1 MNWVRTGVIVKEK
14 YPISGNRLKN
24 QNGAILLIA
33 LIGLVSL
40 SMFGAALVSMVF
52 WRSEMMMLDYDR
64 LKAFYVAEAG
74 ISQAIYEL
82 KTDQDPD
89 NDGLGNII
97 QTNFSDGTYE
107 VNYHPLE
114 RTLTSQGTVN
124 DTTRTIQIAFA
135 RQAE

>member
-1 MNWVRTGVIVKEK
+1 MVTKEK
-14 YPISGNRLKN
+14 YQISGNRLKN

-82 KTDQDPD
+82 KTDQDSD
-89 NDGLGNII
+89 GDGLGNLA
-97 QTNFSDGTYE
+97 QTNFSGGTYE

-114 RTLTSQGTVN
+114 RSLTSQGTVN

-135 RQAE
+135 RQTE

>member
-1 MNWVRTGVIVKEK
+1 MVTSFRNE
-14 YPISGNRLKN
+14 
-24 QNGAILLIA
+24 NGAILLIA
-33 LIGLVSL
+33 LIALVSL

-52 WRSEMMMLDYDR
+52 WRSEMMILDYDR

-82 KTDQDPD
+82 KTDLDPD
-89 NDGLGNII
+89 GDGLGNIAE
-97 QTNFSDGTYE
+97 TDFSDGSYK
-107 VNYHPLE
+107 VSYHPVE
-114 RTLTSQGTVN
+114 RSLTSQGTVN